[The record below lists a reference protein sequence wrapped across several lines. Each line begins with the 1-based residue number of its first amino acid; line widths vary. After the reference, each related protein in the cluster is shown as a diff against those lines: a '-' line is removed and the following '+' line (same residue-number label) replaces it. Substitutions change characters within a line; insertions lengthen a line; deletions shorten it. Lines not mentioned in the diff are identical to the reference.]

1 MTDTWASLPQ
11 ESKDY
16 YLAFHALIEND
27 EPVVPQENDFIF
39 GAQCV
44 PSEAQLNA
52 VQDTGE
58 ELVRTINYR
67 LNERQRQVLLLW
79 LEVHPEHRFRP
90 RVEENQENENNII
103 NDDNQENIINQENN
117 INIINQENYNNNN
130 NIDYPFAPI
139 Q

>member
-16 YLAFHALIEND
+16 YLAFHAPIEND
-27 EPVVPQENDFIF
+27 EPVVPQDNDFIF
-39 GAQCV
+39 GSQCV
-44 PSEAQLNA
+44 PREAELND

-67 LNERQRQVLLLW
+67 LNERQRQALLQW
-79 LEVHPEHRFRP
+79 LEVHPESRFRP
-90 RVEENQENENNII
+90 RVEENQDNII
-103 NDDNQENIINQENN
+103 DENDLENIINVENN

-130 NIDYPFAPI
+130 NIVYPFAPI

>member
-16 YLAFHALIEND
+16 YLAFHAPIED
-27 EPVVPQENDFIF
+27 GEPRVPQENDYIF
-39 GAQCV
+39 GVQCF

-67 LNERQRQVLLLW
+67 LNERQRQALLQW

-90 RVEENQENENNII
+90 RVEENQENENNFI
-103 NDDNQENIINQENN
+103 NDDNQENI
-117 INIINQENYNNNN
+117 
-130 NIDYPFAPI
+130 DYPFAVI

>member
-16 YLAFHALIEND
+16 YLAFHARIEND
-27 EPVVPQENDFIF
+27 EPVVPQENDFIC

-44 PSEAQLNA
+44 PSEAELND

-67 LNERQRQVLLLW
+67 LNERQRQALLQW
-79 LEVHPEHRFRP
+79 LEVRPEHRFRP
-90 RVEENQENENNII
+90 RVEENQENII
-103 NDDNQENIINQENN
+103 NENDRENIINQENN
-117 INIINQENYNNNN
+117 IINLENNNN
-130 NIDYPFAPI
+130 DIYQFNPI

>member
-16 YLAFHALIEND
+16 YLAFHAPIED
-27 EPVVPQENDFIF
+27 GEPRVPQENDYIF

-67 LNERQRQVLLLW
+67 LNERQRQALLQW
-79 LEVHPEHRFRP
+79 LQVHPERRFRP
-90 RVEENQENENNII
+90 RVEEIQENENNINII
-103 NDDNQENIINQENN
+103 NDDNQENITNN
-117 INIINQENYNNNN
+117 NNNNN
-130 NIDYPFAPI
+130 NIDYPFAVI